1 VERYAAFFTS
11 LIHNFRS
18 RLETS
23 LTATI
28 RGDGGDENASDLA
41 RWGLFEL

>member
-11 LIHNFRS
+11 LIHDVRS
-18 RLETS
+18 PLESS
-23 LTATI
+23 LAATF
-28 RGDGGDENASDLA
+28 GDGCRGENTSGLA